1 MNVRSVFRGV
11 AAAAL
16 AVVGLGLAAPVAAYA
31 DVQPGVAFEM
41 AVHLGGP
48 DGAQCADV
56 INASTAEGA
65 PLQIFHCNGTVNAA
79 QRFFFIP
86 MGDGFYQISN
96 EKSSKCLEP
105 RNGSDQDGIR
115 IVQVRC
121 LGLDVQQWK
130 LQALFIDHI
139 PFGTGPVYGLVNK
152 ALPGRCMQW
161 LGTGLIDPPVNHDAL
176 VSSQCRLPTAVNDA
190 TGNFRQVWEVG
201 S

>member
-1 MNVRSVFRGV
+1 M
-11 AAAAL
+11 
-16 AVVGLGLAAPVAAYA
+16 AAPVAAHA
-31 DVQPGVAFEM
+31 DVQPGVAYEI
-41 AVHLGGP
+41 AIHLGGP

-56 INASTAEGA
+56 INGSTSEGA
-65 PLQIFHCNGTVNAA
+65 PLQIFHCNGTINAA

-86 MGDGFYQISN
+86 MGNGFYQISN

-105 RNGSDQDGIR
+105 RNGTDQGGIR

-139 PFGTGPVYGLVNK
+139 PGGTGPVYGLVNK
-152 ALPGRCMQW
+152 AFPDRCMQW
-161 LGTGLIDPPVNHDAL
+161 LGAGPIDPPVNHDAL
-176 VSSQCRLPTAVNDA
+176 VSSQCNLPTAANDETA
-190 TGNFRQVWEVG
+190 NFRQVWEVG